1 METGAA
7 ALSGANRMLNEAN
20 RLAGSAVKYV
30 GDSIASG
37 METAANMSEVF
48 SDIINSPN
56 TSNIIDK
63 DVLNNGFMAKF
74 LLFFSNNSGFI
85 YTSVFIVLVFLFGS
99 LLDTILVNN
108 TNSPKSAIFIKYS
121 VRWWTILFCG
131 LLVFNLFILMFKGL
145 REPKVLREPRFP

>member
-1 METGAA
+1 MSEER
-7 ALSGANRMLNEAN
+7 SGMLDEAN
-20 RLAGSAVKYV
+20 RLANASVKYV
-30 GDSIASG
+30 ADSVASG
-37 METAANMSEVF
+37 IDTIANMAETAG
-48 SDIINSPN
+48 DILNSPKQ
-56 TSNIIDK
+56 SDMIDK
-63 DVLNNGFMAKF
+63 DILNNGFVSKC

-131 LLVFNLFILMFKGL
+131 LLVFNLFLFLFRSK
-145 REPKVLREPRFP
+145 PKPNALPKQ

>member
-1 METGAA
+1 MSEER
-7 ALSGANRMLNEAN
+7 SGMLDEAN
-20 RLAGSAVKYV
+20 RLANASVKYV
-30 GDSIASG
+30 ADSVASG
-37 METAANMSEVF
+37 IDTIANMAETAG
-48 SDIINSPN
+48 DILNSPKQ
-56 TSNIIDK
+56 SDMIDK
-63 DVLNNGFMAKF
+63 DILNDGFVSKC

-131 LLVFNLFILMFKGL
+131 LLVFNLFLFLFRSK
-145 REPKVLREPRFP
+145 PKPNTPQKQ

>member
-1 METGAA
+1 MSEER
-7 ALSGANRMLNEAN
+7 SGMLDEAN
-20 RLAGSAVKYV
+20 RLANASVKYV
-30 GDSIASG
+30 ADSVASG
-37 METAANMSEVF
+37 IDTIANMAETTG
-48 SDIINSPN
+48 DILNSPKQ
-56 TSNIIDK
+56 SDMIDK
-63 DVLNNGFMAKF
+63 DILNNGFVSKC

-131 LLVFNLFILMFKGL
+131 LLVFNLFLVLFRSK
-145 REPKVLREPRFP
+145 PKPNTPQKQ

>member
-1 METGAA
+1 MLDE
-7 ALSGANRMLNEAN
+7 ANRMAN
-20 RLAGSAVKYV
+20 ASVKYV
-30 GDSIASG
+30 ADSVSSG
-37 METAANMSEVF
+37 IDTLANMAETAGE
-48 SDIINSPN
+48 ILNSPKQ
-56 TSNIIDK
+56 SDMIDK
-63 DVLNNGFMAKF
+63 DILNNGFVAKC

-131 LLVFNLFILMFKGL
+131 LLVFNLFLFLFRSRSKQNT
-145 REPKVLREPRFP
+145 PQKP

>member
-1 METGAA
+1 MSEEGGGMLAE
-7 ALSGANRMLNEAN
+7 ANRMGN
-20 RLAGSAVKYV
+20 STVKYV
-30 GDSIASG
+30 SDSVASG
-37 METAANMSEVF
+37 IDTVANMFETA

-56 TSNIIDK
+56 QSNMIDK
-63 DVLNNGFMAKF
+63 DILNNGFVSKC

-85 YTSVFIVLVFLFGS
+85 YTSVFIILMFLFTS

-131 LLVFNLFILMFKGL
+131 LLVFNLFLLMFKGL
-145 REPKVLREPRFP
+145 RGTYGSIKNPPLNRG

>member
-1 METGAA
+1 MSEQG
-7 ALSGANRMLNEAN
+7 GMLDEAN
-20 RLAGSAVKYV
+20 RLANASVKYV
-30 GDSIASG
+30 ADSVASG
-37 METAANMSEVF
+37 IDTVANMLETAG
-48 SDIINSPN
+48 DIMNSPN
-56 TSNIIDK
+56 QSDMIDK
-63 DVLNNGFMAKF
+63 DILNNGFVAKF

-131 LLVFNLFILMFKGL
+131 LLVFNLFLFLFRSK
-145 REPKVLREPRFP
+145 PKPNIPPKTIIQNF

>member
-1 METGAA
+1 MSEEI
-7 ALSGANRMLNEAN
+7 SGMLDEANRMAN
-20 RLAGSAVKYV
+20 ASVKYV
-30 GDSIASG
+30 ADSVSSG
-37 METAANMSEVF
+37 IDTLANMAETAGE
-48 SDIINSPN
+48 ILNSPKQ
-56 TSNIIDK
+56 SDMIDK
-63 DVLNNGFMAKF
+63 DILNNGFVAKC

-131 LLVFNLFILMFKGL
+131 LLVFNLFLFLFRSRSKQNT
-145 REPKVLREPRFP
+145 PQKP

>member
-1 METGAA
+1 M
-7 ALSGANRMLNEAN
+7 NEAN
-20 RLAGSAVKYV
+20 RMANASVKYV
-30 GDSIASG
+30 ADSVASG
-37 METAANMSEVF
+37 IDTIANMAETAG
-48 SDIINSPN
+48 DILNSPKQ
-56 TSNIIDK
+56 SDLIDK
-63 DVLNNGFMAKF
+63 DILNNGFVAKC

-131 LLVFNLFILMFKGL
+131 LLVFNLFLFLFRIK
-145 REPKVLREPRFP
+145 PKPNTITKPNIPQKR

>member
-1 METGAA
+1 MSEER
-7 ALSGANRMLNEAN
+7 SGMLDEAN
-20 RLAGSAVKYV
+20 RLANASVKYV
-30 GDSIASG
+30 ADSVASG
-37 METAANMSEVF
+37 IDTIANMAETAG
-48 SDIINSPN
+48 DILNSPKQ
-56 TSNIIDK
+56 SDMIDK
-63 DVLNNGFMAKF
+63 DILNDGFVSKC

-131 LLVFNLFILMFKGL
+131 LLVFNLFLLLFKGS
-145 REPKVLREPRFP
+145 REPKVPLRSLLQSR

>member
-1 METGAA
+1 MSEER
-7 ALSGANRMLNEAN
+7 SGMLDEANRMAN
-20 RLAGSAVKYV
+20 ASVKYV
-30 GDSIASG
+30 ADSVASG
-37 METAANMSEVF
+37 IDTVANMAETA
-48 SDIINSPN
+48 SDIINSPKQ
-56 TSNIIDK
+56 SDMIDK
-63 DVLNNGFMAKF
+63 DILNNGFVSKC

-131 LLVFNLFILMFKGL
+131 LLVFNMFLLLFKGTKGSL
-145 REPKVLREPRFP
+145 KIPPSR

>member
-1 METGAA
+1 METGLAA
-7 ALSGANRMLNEAN
+7 ISGANRMLNEAN
-20 RLAGSAVKYV
+20 RLAGSAIKYV

-37 METAANMSEVF
+37 VDTLANMGETF
-48 SDIINSPN
+48 SDIFNSPN
-56 TSNIIDK
+56 TSDMIDK
-63 DVLNNGFMAKF
+63 DVLNNGFVAKF

-108 TNSPKSAIFIKYS
+108 TKSPKSAIFIKYS

-131 LLVFNLFILMFKGL
+131 LLLFNLFLLMFKGL
-145 REPKVLREPRFP
+145 REPTVSAKLTP

>member
-1 METGAA
+1 MSEER
-7 ALSGANRMLNEAN
+7 SGMLDEAN
-20 RLAGSAVKYV
+20 RLANASVKYV
-30 GDSIASG
+30 ADSVASG
-37 METAANMSEVF
+37 IDTIANMAETAG
-48 SDIINSPN
+48 DILNSPKQ
-56 TSNIIDK
+56 SDMIDK
-63 DVLNNGFMAKF
+63 DILNNGFVSKC

-131 LLVFNLFILMFKGL
+131 LLVFNLFLVLFRSK
-145 REPKVLREPRFP
+145 PKPNTPQKQ